1 MKRVKVYIRNIDK
14 ADKTRDKRTHV
25 TCMPKVNEKPEDRG
39 FDAMYQELIDKGHT
53 NNKFN

>member
-1 MKRVKVYIRNIDK
+1 MKRVKVYIRNVDK
-14 ADKTRDKRTHV
+14 ATETQDKRTHI
-25 TCMPKVNEKPEDRG
+25 TCMPKVKEKPEDRG